1 MTFAVT
7 EKGERT
13 MTCRN
18 CFKFS
23 DCLEW
28 ESTKYYGL
36 DACCN
41 NVESVCED
49 FKNKADFVEVV
60 RCEKCQFVHINKDS
74 CTYHCKRRGFFSE
87 EVMPTDFCSYG
98 VRKNENSN

>member
-1 MTFAVT
+1 
-7 EKGERT
+7 

-49 FKNKADFVEVV
+49 FKNKADFVEVKHGKWIEDIKTIGTPAGINIEAALV
-60 RCEKCQFVHINKDS
+60 GYKCSECGRTEFNKEPYCNCGAKMDGGS
-74 CTYHCKRRGFFSE
+74 
-87 EVMPTDFCSYG
+87 
-98 VRKNENSN
+98 